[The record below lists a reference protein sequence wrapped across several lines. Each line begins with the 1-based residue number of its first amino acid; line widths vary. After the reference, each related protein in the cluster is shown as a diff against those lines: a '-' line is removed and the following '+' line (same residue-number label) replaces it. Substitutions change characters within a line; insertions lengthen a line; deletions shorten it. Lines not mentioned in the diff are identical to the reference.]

1 MALAR
6 TRSKKGKTPRVAD
19 PLVSPLILG
28 AFRARGP
35 FALVDSL
42 YMVELKV
49 KLERELIFTSSSTH
63 TPHAHRAPMGALRAT
78 RMSSLPAKP

>member
-6 TRSKKGKTPRVAD
+6 ARSKKGKTPSR
-19 PLVSPLILG
+19 LSPLILG

-49 KLERELIFTSSSTH
+49 KLERELIFSSSSTH
-63 TPHAHRAPMGALRAT
+63 TPHALRWARCEQHECRACPQSR
-78 RMSSLPAKP
+78 R